1 MKITKNALRL
11 LISEAIENNRIIHER
26 PWSVEYEF
34 SLSGGSAE
42 DSEGKG
48 PDGFAVVMTGESGK
62 IAKVII
68 DTYWN
73 PNAGDQSGNSLKFE
87 VDGQTQENSQT
98 YVPVRFDDGEK
109 QRLIISN
116 TPVQGLIV
124 ISHAHSDDDSPV
136 VYLVVPNP
144 FDEDED
150 VDFAIENLGNGSAN
164 VDQLRHTNM

>member
-1 MKITKNALRL
+1 MKITKNALRSL
-11 LISEAIENNRIIHER
+11 FSEAIEKDRIIHER

-48 PDGFAVVMTGESGK
+48 PDGFAVIMIGESGK
-62 IAKVII
+62 IARVIV

-73 PNAGDQSGNSLKFE
+73 PNTGDQSGNSLKFE

-116 TPVQGLIV
+116 APVQGLIA
-124 ISHAHSDDDSPV
+124 ISHAHSADDSPV
-136 VYLVVPNP
+136 VHLIVPNP
-144 FDEDED
+144 FGEDED
-150 VDFAIENLGNGSAN
+150 VDFSTENLGNGTAN
-164 VDQLRHTNM
+164 VDLIQHTNM